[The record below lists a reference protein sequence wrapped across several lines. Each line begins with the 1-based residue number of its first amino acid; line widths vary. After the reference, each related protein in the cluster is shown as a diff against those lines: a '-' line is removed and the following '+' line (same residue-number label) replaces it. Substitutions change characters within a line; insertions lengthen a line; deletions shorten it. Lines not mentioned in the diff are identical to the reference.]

1 MGNENN
7 ERIVT
12 EIIEYANSEIKKSK
26 RKHLTILLSVLT
38 GVLLLSVALL
48 VIFAFID
55 GYVMWLFFGIAAIVT
70 ALLNIIWTL
79 RHLEAKWFRF
89 SSLAFTLFTIC
100 SFYAQ
105 AARWVLNED
114 WSALMDVL
122 PGTSNALWFLSVAS
136 VVMNGISLFKKKTD
150 CFVYPS

>member
-12 EIIEYANSEIKKSK
+12 EIIEYANSEIQKSK

-38 GVLLLSVALL
+38 GVILLSVALL

-122 PGTSNALWFLSVAS
+122 PGTSNALWFLSIAS
-136 VVMNGISLFKKKTD
+136 VVMNGISLFKKNT
-150 CFVYPS
+150 

>member
-12 EIIEYANSEIKKSK
+12 EIIEYANSEIQKSK

-122 PGTSNALWFLSVAS
+122 PGTSNALWFLSIAS
-136 VVMNGISLFKKKTD
+136 VVMNGISLFKKNT
-150 CFVYPS
+150 